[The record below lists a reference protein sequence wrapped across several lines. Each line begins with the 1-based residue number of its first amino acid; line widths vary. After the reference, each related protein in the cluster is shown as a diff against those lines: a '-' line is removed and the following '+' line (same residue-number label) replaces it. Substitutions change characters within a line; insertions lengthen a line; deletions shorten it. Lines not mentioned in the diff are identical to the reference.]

1 MRSSSRSH
9 ERSPVRHRPPEFRT
23 FSSDLDDPAI
33 RGTAPPLSIPELEI
47 GLRILRGSESKHKT
61 FWDENIGPFRQTV
74 LFAIRET
81 SNALLSPKV
90 PLSWRARLERELE
103 ELVQYI
109 ELADRYIA
117 RRFSCGRR
125 IRGFP
130 APSPRVH

>member
-1 MRSSSRSH
+1 MSMEKISTF
-9 ERSPVRHRPPEFRT
+9 RH
-23 FSSDLDDPAI
+23 
-33 RGTAPPLSIPELEI
+33 GVVPLSIEHLEAALRVMGEGETELNA
-47 GLRILRGSESKHKT
+47 

-90 PLSWRARLERELE
+90 PVGWRAKLESELE

-117 RRFSCGRR
+117 RRFNCGQRAS
-125 IRGFP
+125 P
-130 APSPRVH
+130 APSPRIH